1 LTWFIVAGLE
11 ILGRLLTNVQKMEDR
26 ATAQDFYRS
35 FFVDLLE
42 HVLSVVTDNSQVQ
55 VAGES
60 ALMNTIRLFG
70 FLIFSL
76 ALVLSSL
83 TAFDMFHF
91 SGLSYYAEILCQMF
105 TAVESPA
112 IISAP
117 LNAENPQ
124 QSNIDFIYEFVGRLF
139 KSAFPHLSEYDISSF
154 LYFGPYK

>member
-1 LTWFIVAGLE
+1 M
-11 ILGRLLTNVQKMEDR
+11 GRLLTNVQKMEDR